1 MRNLLL
7 SVLLFVLPVAQAG
20 ELDTGNYAYIQKLDI
35 DPGHAIYE
43 TAIPDA
49 LYMSTRKAGI
59 DSVQVLKSSGEPIT
73 FSISKAEAQKVETAV
88 TEKLS
93 FFPLT
98 GDKAKSPDEVK
109 IKIVRDD
116 QQFVVDVISKD
127 FTARQ
132 RKRHVGYIVNLEKI
146 EKQVSE
152 LNLEWKTA
160 KGSFIT
166 AINIASSDDLLN
178 WKDTGI
184 SGVLANMSFDGNN
197 LARNTIKIERS
208 AGKFLRISWNL
219 DEYLPEINNVTA
231 TFRGHELQQQHSWHK
246 LATAKS
252 ADEDRYEF
260 ELPGWMP
267 VDQIK
272 VILPEDNS
280 ASRMTIESRP
290 DGKSPWRS
298 RGTKLVYHLN
308 LNNKVIA
315 DEMVN
320 VTASRDRYWRIHI
333 PGSELA
339 IGFTAPELMLGW
351 KPERVRFLARGA
363 TDYLLALSTRT
374 DISSGRRYDSL
385 ISEINNGGG
394 EEIAPAMAAPAEI
407 IKQLSAAN
415 EKESLS
421 EDQIKSWVLWAVL
434 LLGVALLGF
443 MAMRLSRQ
451 LKRDEE

>member
-1 MRNLLL
+1 MRTTLL
-7 SVLLFVLPVAQAG
+7 SVLLFGLPMAQAAQ
-20 ELDTGNYAYIQKLDI
+20 LDTGEYAYIQKLNI
-35 DPGHAIYE
+35 EPGHAIYE

-49 LYMSTRKAGI
+49 LYMSTRKTGI

-73 FSISKAEAQKVETAV
+73 FSISKAEAQKVETSV
-88 TEKLS
+88 IEKLP

-98 GDKAKSPDEVK
+98 GDKVKSPDEVK
-109 IKIVRDD
+109 IKVIRDD

-132 RKRHVGYIVNLEKI
+132 RKRHVGYIINLEKL
-146 EKQVSE
+146 EKQISE
-152 LNLEWKTA
+152 INLEWKTA

-166 AINIASSDDLLN
+166 AVNIASSDDLLS

-184 SGVLANMSFDGNN
+184 SGVLANMSFDGNS
-197 LARNTIKIERS
+197 LSRNAIRIGKDT
-208 AGKFLRISWNL
+208 GKFLRISWNL

-231 TFRGHELQQQHSWHK
+231 TFRGHEFQQSRGWHK
-246 LATAKS
+246 LATAK
-252 ADEDRYEF
+252 AKDEDMYEF

-272 VILPEDNS
+272 VLLPEDNS
-280 ASRMTIESRP
+280 ASRMTFESRP
-290 DGKSPWRS
+290 DNKAPWRS
-298 RGTKLVYHLN
+298 RGAKLVYHLN

-315 DEMVN
+315 DDVVN
-320 VTASRDRYWRIHI
+320 VTASRDRYWRVNI

-339 IGFTAPELMLGW
+339 IGEAAPQLMLGW

-385 ISEINNGGG
+385 LSEINNGNSDD
-394 EEIAPAMAAPAEI
+394 IVPAVATPAEI
-407 IKQLSAAN
+407 VRQLSAAT
-415 EKESLS
+415 EKESLDKD
-421 EDQIKSWVLWAVL
+421 EIKSWVLWLVL

-451 LKRDEE
+451 LKRDE